1 MPKIAPPM
9 GATMEDINNAV
20 DETLKSAK
28 RLVDAAAVAKTLEGL
43 GISGTNSSEIRQM
56 TEALSGLATGLKSVG
71 ELQSTL
77 FNQIVQLFQN
87 SNGKMQM
94 TDLVG
99 LILLMKILE
108 PKQEKKDEIPPS
120 LEKLLTHLEEEIR
133 ELKDS
138 RGPSPVDQ
146 RMHELT
152 LHLLSQHMTTLTDP
166 FSGLRKLGEVKDI
179 LKDLVGESRVPPEY
193 TENGLRMRALEKEE
207 KALEM
212 EERKFLAEL
221 NHKERLWSERIPTVI
236 SQAGAVLAQVLGSY
250 GLSPVRQLNFDED
263 AKSMAESVVK
273 GGASSESPCP
283 SCGGSM

>member
-1 MPKIAPPM
+1 MPRIAPPT
-9 GATMEDINNAV
+9 GTTLEELGDAV
-20 DETLKSAK
+20 GETLKKAN
-28 RLVDAAAVAKTLEGL
+28 RVLDATAIAKTLEAL
-43 GISGTNSSEIRQM
+43 GIGGGNSSEIKQM
-56 TEALSGLATGLKSVG
+56 AEAISGITSGLKSIG
-71 ELQSTL
+71 ELQTTL
-77 FNQIVQLFQN
+77 FSQLAQMFQN
-87 SNGKMQM
+87 SNGKMQV

-179 LKDLVGESRVPPEY
+179 LRDLVGERSLPPEY

-207 KALEM
+207 KALEL

-221 NHKERLWSERIPTVI
+221 NHKERLWREQIPAVI
-236 SQAGAVLAQVLGSY
+236 AQAGAVLQNMLGP
-250 GLSPVRQLNFDED
+250 LPVRQLSFDEE
-263 AKSMAESVVK
+263 ARSTAESMIG
-273 GGASSESPCP
+273 GGARPESPCP
-283 SCGGSM
+283 SCGDSV